1 MKLAEAATP
10 NYRKRCVTDEQF
22 LDIKEGQNTKF
33 CFASF
38 PNFKALYS
46 FCTLFVTMLNML
58 LFIILMLLI
67 NC

>member
-1 MKLAEAATP
+1 MKLAQAATP

-38 PNFKALYS
+38 PNFKALY
-46 FCTLFVTMLNML
+46 
-58 LFIILMLLI
+58 
-67 NC
+67 